1 MKGVLVMDVNV
12 ICGALTIEKSLLD
25 YTIEKLS
32 KNLSNFEI
40 VTQRDSSREDIL
52 ATNPQVPPLL
62 AEYGEANG
70 MYVTF
75 VFKFEVD
82 SDSLEYLADSVVDPI
97 LAVFSDGLIF

>member
-1 MKGVLVMDVNV
+1 MDVNV
-12 ICGALTIEKSLLD
+12 IHGGLTVEKSIFD
-25 YTIEKLS
+25 YTIGCLS
-32 KNLSNFEI
+32 ENLPNFEI
-40 VTQRDSSREDIL
+40 VAQRDALREDIL

-70 MYVTF
+70 THVTF

-82 SDSLEYLADSVVDPI
+82 VERVETLADLLVDPI